1 MIVDTGFN
9 LVEDFTEIEQAK
21 FKEPQPPK
29 VPEIKVIEVE
39 DDTKIPEV
47 NIPLDNILIQEE
59 IIDKMIFD
67 KLPKEEPLET
77 GIVIAE
83 VQASFPREIEAW
95 VKFLKESRIP

>member
-9 LVEDFTEIEQAK
+9 LAEDFTEIEQTK

-47 NIPLDNILIQEE
+47 NIPLDNILI
-59 IIDKMIFD
+59 
-67 KLPKEEPLET
+67 
-77 GIVIAE
+77 
-83 VQASFPREIEAW
+83 
-95 VKFLKESRIP
+95 